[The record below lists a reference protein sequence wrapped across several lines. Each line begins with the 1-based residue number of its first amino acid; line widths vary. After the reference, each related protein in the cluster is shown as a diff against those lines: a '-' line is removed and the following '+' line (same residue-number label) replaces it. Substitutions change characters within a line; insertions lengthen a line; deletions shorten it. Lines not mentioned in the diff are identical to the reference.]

1 MKMAPWLALHAFS
14 LAVLVASPVVAPERA
29 APRLVPQGTLSFV
42 ERARDPERDPLP
54 ADARLAEQ
62 ILQGY
67 RLFLDTPGLAPAAGA
82 AALSCGSCHL
92 SAGQREGA
100 LPLIGIAA
108 VFPEYNRRVARSF
121 TLEDRIVG

>member
-1 MKMAPWLALHAFS
+1 MKMAPRLPIHALS
-14 LAVLVASPVVAPERA
+14 LAVLAAAPTVAPGRA
-29 APRLVPQGTLSFV
+29 ARLVPQGTLSFV
-42 ERARDPERDPLP
+42 ERARDPERDALP
-54 ADARLAEQ
+54 ADRQLAEQ

-108 VFPEYNRRVARSF
+108 IFPEYNRRVARSF